1 MSSTETDRNEPEPP
15 EYDSDSVRGIV
26 FDDSVGAVSSAV
38 GTAAMT
44 VVPFVETT
52 LGAST
57 SVRSRRS

>member
-1 MSSTETDRNEPEPP
+1 MSSTETDRNELEPA
-15 EYDSDSVRGIV
+15 EYDSDSVTGIV
-26 FDDSVGAVSSAV
+26 FDDSVDAVSSAV

-44 VVPFVETT
+44 VVLLVETT